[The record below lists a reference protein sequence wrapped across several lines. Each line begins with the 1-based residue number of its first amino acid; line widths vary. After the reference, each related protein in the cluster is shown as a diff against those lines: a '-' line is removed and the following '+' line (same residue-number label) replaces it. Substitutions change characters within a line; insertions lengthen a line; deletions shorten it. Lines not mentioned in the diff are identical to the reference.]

1 MDKLK
6 RLIQM
11 RKNIKNKKSIT
22 PEEDANKRHLLVK
35 IEQLLK
41 DLITENRKLKEN
53 DGQFKI
59 HDE

>member
-11 RKNIKNKKSIT
+11 RKNIKNKETNT

-35 IEQLLK
+35 IE
-41 DLITENRKLKEN
+41 
-53 DGQFKI
+53 
-59 HDE
+59 